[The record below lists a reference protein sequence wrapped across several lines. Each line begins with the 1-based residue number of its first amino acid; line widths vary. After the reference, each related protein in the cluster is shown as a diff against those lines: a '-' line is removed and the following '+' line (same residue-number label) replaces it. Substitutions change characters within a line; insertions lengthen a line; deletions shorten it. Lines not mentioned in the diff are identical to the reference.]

1 MSTPERPQ
9 VRRERAQRG
18 TTAKCSSRAVRSA
31 ARVSPSRPDGRR
43 RARRRGAREA
53 KREGPT
59 TQRRLHVNKIA
70 ARWAGG
76 PNGSSQR
83 CREQEVPRA
92 SLRNPHVPSPGDDSE
107 TPVWRRRGW
116 GSTLHAPPLTHS
128 RSERGRAR
136 GTETLDPQSEGA
148 SAGVP
153 DISLGSLSPLR
164 GGQRGGRH
172 EPGDPRSSRQPQ
184 KWLVAASPG
193 RPLPPRSFPGSGC
206 CCGGGSS
213 RGGPSARSRPFA
225 PPLPAARPGRGP
237 RTAQPPPR
245 PLQALTSPPPHQP
258 QGREE
263 REGAGWG
270 GATTTCGRGDW
281 QSRARPALVRRGLGS
296 RVFSE
301 R

>member
-1 MSTPERPQ
+1 MSTRERPQ

-43 RARRRGAREA
+43 RARRRGARES

-136 GTETLDPQSEGA
+136 VTKTLDPQSEGA

-164 GGQRGGRH
+164 GGR
-172 EPGDPRSSRQPQ
+172 EGDD
-184 KWLVAASPG
+184 
-193 RPLPPRSFPGSGC
+193 
-206 CCGGGSS
+206 
-213 RGGPSARSRPFA
+213 
-225 PPLPAARPGRGP
+225 
-237 RTAQPPPR
+237 
-245 PLQALTSPPPHQP
+245 TSP
-258 QGREE
+258 
-263 REGAGWG
+263 
-270 GATTTCGRGDW
+270 ATL
-281 QSRARPALVRRGLGS
+281 ALLGS
-296 RVFSE
+296 RRSGSWLLAGAARCRPNYSPAAVAAAAAAAAAAEAGPARAPARSL
-301 R
+301 RPSPQRVQAAARG